1 MGCRWDETV
10 NGLLTKNNIKMELQ
24 IGDRIYQEN
33 YNKISDV
40 FTVER
45 VTKTLAICDKGAKFK
60 REYSKD
66 SWINSA
72 GDTGK
77 WNTNH
82 YQLETPELK
91 EKLYKQNS
99 ISKIRAYKFEDLST
113 EQIRSIM
120 AVLN

>member
-1 MGCRWDETV
+1 
-10 NGLLTKNNIKMELQ
+10 MELQ
-24 IGDRIYQEN
+24 VGDIIYQEN
-33 YNKISDV
+33 YNKISGV

-45 VTKTLAICDKGAKFK
+45 VTKTLAICEKEAKFK
-60 REYSKD
+60 REYQKY

-82 YQLETPELK
+82 YSLETPELK

-99 ISKIRAYKFEDLST
+99 IAKIRAYKFEDLST

-120 AVLN
+120 DVLN

>member
-1 MGCRWDETV
+1 
-10 NGLLTKNNIKMELQ
+10 MELQ

-33 YNKISDV
+33 YNKISRA

-66 SWINSA
+66 SRINPA

-77 WNTNH
+77 WNTNR

-91 EKLYKQNS
+91 EKRYKQVS

>member
-1 MGCRWDETV
+1 
-10 NGLLTKNNIKMELQ
+10 MELQ
-24 IGDRIYQEN
+24 VGDKIYQEN
-33 YNKISDV
+33 YHEITAV

-60 REYSKD
+60 REYSKG

-77 WNTNH
+77 WNTNS

-91 EKLYKQNS
+91 ERVYRQVAV
-99 ISKIRAYKFEDLST
+99 SKIRKYKFEALST
-113 EQIRSIM
+113 DQIRSIM
-120 AVLN
+120 AILI